1 MANSFEYELTKEGNA
16 LITKYHPSSFCED
29 TVTVPDSIDGHPV
42 LRIGIKAFRNASI
55 SHLYLPDCLLN
66 LHADSFYQF
75 SGGIH
80 IPYNVAVSPGFTNGY
95 RVTVYTAQ
103 GSGADESIKARKE
116 KLPYYPK
123 VNCVYEE
130 ASVIR
135 DNGITYFLRSNQ
147 TLDLVE
153 CLSHGTEL
161 SIPSH
166 CQGYPVKRICN
177 GAFEKCAQLKTVSL
191 PEGIELIG
199 YGAFN
204 NLKNLRIL
212 SLPESLHTIDCD
224 GHGLFGYYGS
234 KAEVVVRS
242 SAGSYAESWCRKNG
256 IVFQPSG
263 TQIVIENGLTFLLNA
278 DGTAEVVRCDR
289 SHKDVL
295 IPAEFRSHC
304 VVGIQ
309 AKAFEDCAGMLKMV
323 IMEEGIRYIG
333 EDAFR
338 GIHSLK
344 EALLPE
350 SLEVIGAGAF
360 RMCSLTALK
369 IPARVREI
377 GDDAFGGR
385 FNSAPTVTSGSYAES
400 YCRENNILYN
410 SIPPENA
417 GEEVLV
423 VQNGFILR
431 LSGNHTVSVVEYT
444 GSNAYAEIPKTYLTH
459 PVTEIEAGAF
469 RDVRHIKKLSI
480 SSTILKI
487 GEHALPRGYHTV
499 QEQICVGEE
508 IIGYDY
514 FQGCI
519 KETYTKPIY
528 QYITKDVPIVH
539 VDKGSY
545 AESYC
550 IENKIPYSTI

>member
-1 MANSFEYELTKEGNA
+1 MTNPFEYELTDEGNA
-16 LITKYHPSSFCED
+16 LITRYHPSSFHED
-29 TVTVPDSIDGHPV
+29 TVTIPDSIDGHPV

-80 IPYNVAVSPGFTNGY
+80 IPYNVAVSPGFTDGY
-95 RVTVYTAQ
+95 GVTVYTAQ
-103 GSGADESIKARKE
+103 GSCADESIKSRKE
-116 KLPYYPK
+116 KLPYHPK
-123 VNCVYEE
+123 VQCVYEE

-135 DNGITYFLRSNQ
+135 DNSITYFLRSNQ
-147 TLDLVE
+147 TLDLVQ
-153 CLSHGTEL
+153 CRCQTAAL

-177 GAFEKCAQLKTVSL
+177 GAFEECTQLKDLSL

-204 NLKNLRIL
+204 NLENLRTL
-212 SLPESLHTIDCD
+212 ALPESLHTIDCN
-224 GHGLFGYYGS
+224 GSGLFGYYGS
-234 KAEVVVRS
+234 KADVVVHS
-242 SAGSYAESWCRKNG
+242 SAGSYAEHWCRKNG
-256 IVFQPSG
+256 IVFHPSG
-263 TQIVIENGLTFLLNA
+263 TEIVTENGLTFLLNA
-278 DGTAEVVRCDR
+278 DGTAEVAKCDR
-289 SHKDVL
+289 SHHDVL
-295 IPAEFRSHC
+295 IPSEFRNHR
-304 VVGIQ
+304 VVGIRE
-309 AKAFEDCAGMLKMV
+309 KAFKDCAGMLKTV

-338 GIHSLK
+338 NVHSLK
-344 EALLPE
+344 KILLPE
-350 SLEVIGAGAF
+350 SLESIGARAF
-360 RMCSLTALK
+360 RMCGLSALQ

-377 GDDAFGGR
+377 GQDAFEGR
-385 FNSAPTVTSGSYAES
+385 FNGAPTVISGSYAEQ
-400 YCRENNILYN
+400 YCRENNILYT
-410 SIPPENA
+410 SLLPEGTS
-417 GEEVLV
+417 GEALV
-423 VQNGFILR
+423 VQNGFALR
-431 LSGNHTVSVVEYT
+431 LIGNGTASVAEYT
-444 GSNAYAEIPKTYLTH
+444 GSNTHPEIPKAYLEY

-469 RDVRHIKKLSI
+469 RNSHIETLAVP
-480 SSTILKI
+480 STITKI
-487 GEHALPRGYHTV
+487 GDHALPRGYHTM
-499 QEQICVGEE
+499 QEKICVGEE

-528 QYITKDVPIVH
+528 EYITKDVPIVH

-550 IENKIPYSTI
+550 MENKIPYSTT